1 MDLGSSYVPP
11 ELLVN
16 IIRNLPREDIKNL
29 RRVCTTL
36 NSFAAPFLFETLY
49 ISSRMK
55 DREIFTAVSEHP
67 IFSQSV
73 QKVIYDSTNIAG
85 IRMTRAAYSS
95 FFHPATGLFRG
106 GKTYT
111 KAAVRRGYSS
121 FQASYLQQIRLA
133 GFCGDELTHPDD
145 KHTLPD
151 DFSLLL
157 EDLDNLYGLA
167 KFLPDDLVRLVQG
180 LPRMSNVRHFEISD
194 RRHSRN
200 LQRYAH
206 RYPDG
211 EGKDLRD
218 VTFSIKNE
226 GTRGIDEVILD
237 PRQWPSSFEEYD
249 IPGWSLSWYRGFH
262 VLTQAASMIRMK
274 TLESFEVQR
283 DCRVSGLTLQLFNLL
298 PRQLHHTT
306 NAFSS
311 LRSLSL
317 KVHTLYADSN
327 QDFQDNLSR
336 LSQVFASAKQL
347 ECLDFRFD
355 MIPEFEFDIIPDF
368 ERIIGGL
375 YWPKLRKV
383 TFGYMNLTKPSF
395 LKFFNKHCRT
405 LRSLRLQETLLP
417 DGTQNPSAVWE
428 KIFQGMALVKPALTC
443 FTFQSEECTKPYYY
457 IHYCNALEL
466 QRFLR
471 AGGPAKIKSSCQQE
485 DEHEQDDDD
494 HLSKYHDI

>member
-29 RRVCTTL
+29 RRVCTKL
-36 NSFAAPFLFETLY
+36 NCFAAPFLFERLY
-49 ISSRMK
+49 ISSRLK
-55 DREIFTAVSEHP
+55 DRETFTAVSEHP

-85 IRMTRAAYSS
+85 IRMTRVAYSS
-95 FFHPATGLFRG
+95 FFHPADGFFRG
-106 GKTYT
+106 GKKYT

-121 FQASYLQQIRLA
+121 FEASYLQQIRLA
-133 GFCGDELTHPDD
+133 GFCGDELTHPEDRY
-145 KHTLPD
+145 TLPD
-151 DFSLLL
+151 GFSLLL
-157 EDLDNLYGLA
+157 EDLDNLYKLA

-200 LQRYAH
+200 LQHYAH

-211 EGKDLRD
+211 DADGLKDI
-218 VTFSIKNE
+218 TFSIKNE

-237 PRQWPSSFEEYD
+237 PRPWPSSFEEYD

-283 DCRVSGLTLQLFNLL
+283 DCRASGLTLQLFNLL

-311 LRSLSL
+311 LKSLSL

-327 QDFQDNLSR
+327 QDFEDNLCR

-347 ECLDFRFD
+347 ECLDFRLD
-355 MIPEFEFDIIPDF
+355 MIPDF
-368 ERIIGGL
+368 EFDVIPNFEKIIGGL
-375 YWPKLRKV
+375 YWPKLHKV
-383 TFGYMNLTKPSF
+383 TFGYMNLTEPSF
-395 LKFFNKHCRT
+395 LNFFNKHCQT
-405 LRSLRLQETLLP
+405 LRSLRLEEILLP
-417 DGTQNPSAVWE
+417 EEIQNPSAVWE
-428 KIFQGMALVKPALTC
+428 KIFRGMALVNSALSC
-443 FTFQSEECTKPYYY
+443 FTFQSSEYNKPYSY
-457 IHYCNALEL
+457 IHYCNASEL
-466 QRFLR
+466 QSFLS
-471 AGGPAKIKSSCQQE
+471 AGGSAKIPSSCQQKE
-485 DEHEQDDDD
+485 EHKQDDDNHTPKD
-494 HLSKYHDI
+494 WDV